1 MKETFSRDG
10 VDLAYRDV
18 GAGLP
23 VIFQHGLGGDEAQ
36 VADVFPDLPVTRRV
50 TLECRGQGGSCYG
63 PVERLSVATFAEDV
77 EALADALSIG
87 PAVVGGISMGA
98 ALALRL
104 AVHKP
109 ARVRALVLARPAW
122 VAQAAPE
129 NMKPYA
135 VVGDLLM
142 RHSPQ
147 DARRLF
153 DDSAVAGELARL
165 APDNLASLQGF
176 FNRPDSVRF
185 GRLLVAIAGD
195 GPGVSDAD
203 IRAIAVPTLVIGHDH
218 DLVHR
223 LDDAQTLAGLIPS
236 ARLCTIAAKSQDRA
250 AYRREFRACLSEFLE
265 ALA

>member
-1 MKETFSRDG
+1 VKQTFSRDG

-18 GAGLP
+18 GVGLP

-36 VADVFPDLPVTRRV
+36 VADVFPDRPQTRRV
-50 TLECRGQGGSCYG
+50 TLECRGQGGSGYG
-63 PVERLSVATFAEDV
+63 PVERLSIATFAEDV
-77 EALADALSIG
+77 EALADNLGIG

-104 AVHKP
+104 AVHRP

-122 VAQAAPE
+122 VSEPAPA

-142 RHSPQ
+142 RHSPEE
-147 DARRLF
+147 ARRLF
-153 DDSAVAGELARL
+153 DDSAVAAELARL
-165 APDNLASLQGF
+165 APDNLSSLQGF
-176 FNRPDSVRF
+176 FNRPDPVLF

-195 GPGVSDAD
+195 GPGVSEAD
-203 IRAIAVPTLVIGHDH
+203 IRSIAVPTLVIGHDH

-223 LDDAQTLAGLIPS
+223 MADAMALAGLIPS
-236 ARLCTIAAKSQDRA
+236 ARLCTITAKSQDRV
-250 AYRREFRACLSEFLE
+250 AYQREFRACLSEFLE

>member
-1 MKETFSRDG
+1 MKTFSRDG

-18 GAGLP
+18 GTGLP

-36 VADVFPDLPVTRRV
+36 VADVLPDQPATRRV
-50 TLECRGQGGSCYG
+50 TLECRGQGGSGYG
-63 PVERLSVATFAEDV
+63 PVERLSIATFAEDI
-77 EALADALSIG
+77 EALANTLGIG

-104 AVHKP
+104 AVHRP

-122 VAQAAPE
+122 VFEAAPA

-135 VVGDLLM
+135 MVGDLLT
-142 RHSPQ
+142 RHSPG

-153 DDSAVAGELARL
+153 DDSPIAAELGKL
-165 APDNLASLQGF
+165 APDNLSSLQGF
-176 FNRPDSVRF
+176 FTRPDSVRF
-185 GRLLVAIAGD
+185 GRLLMAIAGD
-195 GPGVSDAD
+195 GPGVSEAD

-223 LDDAQTLAGLIPS
+223 LADAQALAGLIPS
-236 ARLCTIAAKSQDRA
+236 ATLHTITAKSQDRV
-250 AYRREFRACLSEFLE
+250 AYRREFRACLSQFLE
-265 ALA
+265 TLA

>member
-1 MKETFSRDG
+1 MKQTFSRDD

-18 GAGLP
+18 GTGLP

-36 VADVFPDLPVTRRV
+36 VADVFPDLPQTWRV
-50 TLECRGQGGSCYG
+50 TLECRGQGGSGYG
-63 PVERLSVATFAEDV
+63 PVERLSIATFAEDV
-77 EALADALSIG
+77 EALADDLGIG

-104 AVHKP
+104 AVHGP

-122 VAQAAPE
+122 VSESAPA

-142 RHSPQ
+142 RHSPEE
-147 DARRLF
+147 ARRLF
-153 DDSAVAGELARL
+153 DDSAVAAELARL

-176 FNRPDSVRF
+176 FTRPDPLLF
-185 GRLLVAIAGD
+185 GRLLMAIAGD
-195 GPGVSDAD
+195 GPGVSEAD
-203 IRAIAVPTLVIGHDH
+203 IRSIAVPTLVIGHDH

-223 LDDAQTLAGLIPS
+223 LADAQALAGLIPS
-236 ARLCTIAAKSQDRA
+236 ATFRTITAKSQDRV
-250 AYRREFRACLSEFLE
+250 AYQREFRACLSEFLE
-265 ALA
+265 TLA

>member
-23 VIFQHGLGGDEAQ
+23 VIFQHGLGGDDAQ

-50 TLECRGQGGSCYG
+50 TLECRGQGGSSYG

-77 EALADALSIG
+77 EALADALGIG
-87 PAVVGGISMGA
+87 SAVVGGISMGA

-104 AVHKP
+104 AVHRP

-122 VAQAAPE
+122 VSEPAPA
-129 NMKPYA
+129 NMRPYA

-142 RHSPQ
+142 RHSP

-153 DDSAVAGELARL
+153 DDSAVAAELARL

-176 FNRPDSVRF
+176 FNRPDPVLF

-195 GPGVSDAD
+195 GPGVSEAD

-236 ARLCTIAAKSQDRA
+236 ARLCTITAKSQDRA
-250 AYRREFRACLSEFLE
+250 AYRLEFRACLSEFLE
-265 ALA
+265 PLA

>member
-1 MKETFSRDG
+1 VKKTFSRDG
-10 VDLAYRDV
+10 VDLAYLDV
-18 GAGLP
+18 GAGFP

-36 VADVFPDLPVTRRV
+36 VADVFPDLPQTRRV
-50 TLECRGQGGSCYG
+50 TLECRGQGGSGYG
-63 PVERLSVATFAEDV
+63 PVERLSIATFAEDI
-77 EALADALSIG
+77 EALADTLGIG

-104 AVHKP
+104 AVRRP

-122 VAQAAPE
+122 VSEPAPA
-129 NMKPYA
+129 NMRPYA

-142 RHSPQ
+142 RHPPEH
-147 DARRLF
+147 ARCLF
-153 DDSAVAGELARL
+153 DESAVAAELARL

-176 FNRPDSVRF
+176 FNRPDPVLF

-195 GPGVSDAD
+195 GPGVSEAD

-236 ARLCTIAAKSQDRA
+236 ARLCTITAKSQDRA

>member
-1 MKETFSRDG
+1 MKTFSRDG
-10 VDLAYRDV
+10 ADLAYRDV
-18 GAGLP
+18 GTGLP
-23 VIFQHGLGGDEAQ
+23 VIFQHGLGGDDAQ
-36 VADVFPDLPVTRRV
+36 VADVFPDLPQTRRV
-50 TLECRGQGGSCYG
+50 TLECRGQGGSGYG
-63 PVERLSVATFAEDV
+63 PAEQLSIATFAKDV
-77 EALADALSIG
+77 EALADDLGIG

-104 AVHKP
+104 AVHRP

-122 VAQAAPE
+122 VAQAAPP

-142 RHSPQ
+142 RHSPE

-153 DDSAVAGELARL
+153 DESPVSAELARL
-165 APDNLASLQGF
+165 APDNLNSLQGF
-176 FNRPDSVRF
+176 FNRPDPVLF

-195 GPGVSDAD
+195 GPGVSEGD

-223 LDDAQTLAGLIPS
+223 LADARALAGLIPS
-236 ARLCTIAAKSQDRA
+236 ARLCTITAKSQDRA

-265 ALA
+265 TLA

>member
-1 MKETFSRDG
+1 MKRTFSRDG

-18 GAGLP
+18 GAGLS

-50 TLECRGQGGSCYG
+50 TLECRGQGGSGYG
-63 PVERLSVATFAEDV
+63 PVEQLSIATFAEDV
-77 EALADALSIG
+77 DALADDLGLG

-104 AVHKP
+104 AVHRP

-122 VAQAAPE
+122 VSQAAPA
-129 NMKPYA
+129 NMRPYA
-135 VVGDLLM
+135 VVGDLLT
-142 RHSPQ
+142 RHSP

-153 DDSAVAGELARL
+153 DDSAVAAELARL

-176 FNRPDSVRF
+176 FNRPDPVLF
-185 GRLLVAIAGD
+185 GRLLSAIAGD
-195 GPGVSDAD
+195 GPGVSEAD

-236 ARLCTIAAKSQDRA
+236 ARLCTITAKSQDRA

>member
-1 MKETFSRDG
+1 VKTTFNRDG
-10 VDLAYRDV
+10 ADLAYRDA

-36 VADVFPDLPVTRRV
+36 VADVFPELPATRRV
-50 TLECRGQGGSCYG
+50 TLECRGQGGSGYG
-63 PVERLSVATFAEDV
+63 PVERLSIATFAEDI
-77 EALADALSIG
+77 EALADGLGIG

-104 AVHKP
+104 AVHRP

-122 VAQAAPE
+122 VSESAPA

-142 RHSPQ
+142 RHSPEH
-147 DARRLF
+147 ARRLF
-153 DDSAVAGELARL
+153 DESPVSAELAGL

-176 FNRPDSVRF
+176 FTRPDPVRF

-195 GPGVSDAD
+195 GPGVSEAE
-203 IRAIAVPTLVIGHDH
+203 IRATAVPTLVIGHDH

-223 LDDAQTLAGLIPS
+223 LADAQALAGLIPS
-236 ARLCTIAAKSQDRA
+236 AQLCTITAKSQDRA
-250 AYRREFRACLSEFLE
+250 AYRQEFRACLSEFLE
-265 ALA
+265 TLA